1 MITRSGV
8 TNCFPFILHETSQF
22 IIFSPKGFTHPLF
35 LGFFSRRVNQRADSG
50 GGEWSNAPLLFSA
63 ISEGFPA
70 ILVF

>member
-1 MITRSGV
+1 LHVITG
-8 TNCFPFILHETSQF
+8 EEGK
-22 IIFSPKGFTHPLF
+22 KGGSYSRHPLF